1 MSNNMLILFFIV
13 FAIATI
19 VAVKAIAKLATE
31 IYYSFISRSKLDSI
45 DRKLNE
51 RTMSLF
57 EGWMRRGDIHFA
69 RGSNHQA
76 ISCYREAS
84 KNHPLNKVAPFRL
97 GLALYVDNYYR
108 GIEVE
113 EALRNAI
120 DKDESF
126 ADAHFILGQFYLELG
141 LFADAKKE
149 FSLAPEKFN
158 IDDFD
163 FLFSRDDET
172 KIVSQ
177 RLEYSRKGYHALRNL
192 FILYM
197 FQFASLILLFLTH
210 FWLLVPFSLYLLL
223 LQLRN
228 HLSLYEHLTV
238 EPDGLTYRSVFGN
251 TCFTWKE
258 IINLIRDGE
267 YRIRIVLRDR
277 EITINSSWQNFE
289 EIARKLKSQLY
300 FIKWRAAVGIES
312 ACGKLPLTM

>member
-1 MSNNMLILFFIV
+1 MSDAALTLFFIV

-19 VAVKAIAKLATE
+19 SAVRAIAKLAAE
-31 IYYSFISRSKLDSI
+31 IYHLFISRSKLDSI

-51 RTMSLF
+51 RTMSIF

-69 RGSNHQA
+69 RGSNHKA
-76 ISCYREAS
+76 ISCYREAL

-108 GIEVE
+108 GVEVE

-120 DKDESF
+120 EKDESF

-141 LFADAKKE
+141 LFTDAKKE
-149 FSLAPEKFN
+149 FSQAPEKFN

-163 FLFSRDDET
+163 FLFSVDDET
-172 KIVSQ
+172 SVVSQ
-177 RLEYSRKGYHALRNL
+177 RLEYSRNGYQALRNL

-197 FQFASLILLFLTH
+197 IQFASLIVLFLTH
-210 FWLLVPFSLYLLL
+210 YWLIVPFSLYLLL

-228 HLSLYEHLTV
+228 HLSLYEQLTV
-238 EPDGLTYRSVFGN
+238 EPEGLEYRSVFGN
-251 TCFTWKE
+251 TCFAWKE
-258 IINLIRDGE
+258 IVNLIRDGE
-267 YRIRIVLRDR
+267 YRIKIVLRDR

-289 EIARKLKSQLY
+289 EIARKLKAQLY
-300 FIKWRAAVGIES
+300 FIKWRPAVGVES
-312 ACGKLPLTM
+312 ACG

>member
-1 MSNNMLILFFIV
+1 MSDAALTLFFIV

-19 VAVKAIAKLATE
+19 SAVRAIAKLATE
-31 IYYSFISRSKLDSI
+31 LYHLFISRSKLDSI

-51 RTMSLF
+51 RTMSIF

-69 RGSNHQA
+69 RGSNHKA
-76 ISCYREAS
+76 ISCYREAL

-108 GIEVE
+108 GVEVE

-120 DKDESF
+120 EKDESF

-141 LFADAKKE
+141 LFTDAKKE
-149 FSLAPEKFN
+149 FSQAPEKFN

-163 FLFSRDDET
+163 FLFSIDDET
-172 KIVSQ
+172 SVVSQ
-177 RLEYSRKGYHALRNL
+177 RLEYSRNGYQALRNL

-197 FQFASLILLFLTH
+197 IQFASLIMLFLTH
-210 FWLLVPFSLYLLL
+210 YWLIVPFSLYLLL

-238 EPDGLTYRSVFGN
+238 EPEGLKYRSVFGN
-251 TCFTWKE
+251 TCFAWKE
-258 IINLIRDGE
+258 IVNLIRDGE
-267 YRIRIVLRDR
+267 YRIKIVLRDR

-289 EIARKLKSQLY
+289 EIARKLKAQLY
-300 FIKWRAAVGIES
+300 FIKWRPAVGVES
-312 ACGKLPLTM
+312 ACG